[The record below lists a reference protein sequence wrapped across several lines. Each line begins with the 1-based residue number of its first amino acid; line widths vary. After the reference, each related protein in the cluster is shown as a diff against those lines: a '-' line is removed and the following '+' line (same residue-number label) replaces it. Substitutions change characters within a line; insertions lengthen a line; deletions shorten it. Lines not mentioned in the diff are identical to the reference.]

1 MYNWLVKKVF
11 LLLLLFLLVFLGL
24 RWFSFAQRNS
34 QPLPQAKVAA
44 TIFPLYDLVRQV
56 AGDKVEAV
64 LILTPGASP
73 HTFDA
78 TFEDAK
84 NLSGASA
91 VFAIGHSLDDWV
103 LPLAQN
109 ASVSEVVV
117 VDKNITL
124 HKEQGVV
131 NPHYWLTIPNAL
143 RMIDQIVDELS
154 NLYPNQAS
162 DFRSNAQSYKLQLF
176 ALDQEIRPQIEN
188 LNQKT
193 IATFHNAW
201 GYFADEYGLQIEAV
215 FEEFPGKEPSP
226 SYLTEFQNQIKT
238 YQIETIFA
246 EPQFS
251 TTWLLPLAQDLDIKV
266 AVLDPLGGTSGQSS
280 FLELMRYNARRIVES
295 QLR

>member
-1 MYNWLVKKVF
+1 MKKIF
-11 LLLLLFLLVFLGL
+11 WLLLFLLLVFLGW
-24 RWFSFAQRNS
+24 RWFSFAQKES
-34 QPLPQAKVAA
+34 QSLPRAKIAA
-44 TIFPLYDLVRQV
+44 TIFPLYDLVRSV
-56 AGDKVEAV
+56 AGDAVETV
-64 LILTPGASP
+64 LVIPPGASP

-91 VFAIGHSLDDWV
+91 VFAIGHGLDDWV

-109 ASVSEVVV
+109 AGVSKIVA

-124 HKEQGVV
+124 HKEQGAV

-162 DFRSNAQSYKLQLF
+162 SFRSNAQSYKLQLF
-176 ALDQEIRPQIEN
+176 ALDQEIRSQFKP

-201 GYFADEYGLQIEAV
+201 SYFADEYGLQIAAV

-226 SYLTEFQNQIKT
+226 SYLTAFQNQIKI
-238 YQIETIFA
+238 YQIRTIFS

-251 TTWLLPLAQDLDIKV
+251 TTWLLPLAQDLDIKI
-266 AVLDPLGGTSGQSS
+266 AILDPLGGVEERNS
-280 FLELMRYNARRIVES
+280 FLELMRYNTKQILQA
-295 QLR
+295 